1 MNYVRFQRG
10 TRAAYEALKTSQ
22 RLNENTLY
30 FIYPDD
36 NNNVGEL
43 YMGSRII
50 SGGDVTI
57 ASASL
62 NDLSDVIISATGE
75 NSFLVQNANGIW
87 ESKSLEDIV
96 TLLNINN
103 DNTIS
108 ASQVFQAA
116 LGTNEDDLAAINRV
130 IGDATISIGDIAI
143 VKVLI
148 AADKYSYTAY
158 VYNGNEWAAM
168 DGNYNAKNVYFD
180 KDLTI
185 TANIGVQE
193 IDETGSKILDTTGK
207 NLAQVFDMLLAARK
221 LPERILPTVV
231 VNSSESKSYE
241 VGSSIAPSYTAT
253 LEPGNY
259 TYGPDTNI
267 TASGWT
273 AELNGVTIN
282 NNTGT
287 FDSIMVTDNTNLKIA
302 VTATYEDG
310 AAPKDNLGE
319 TIIDTEELAQCQIQ
333 AGSTVGYASLP
344 IKGYR
349 NLFYGSKTEPIELNS
364 ANIRALT
371 SKISTT
377 NSFTMSIVEN
387 AKQVIIAVP
396 VGRKVTKVAD
406 NKAFGIDLLPKMFS
420 SIVSVGGADANAN
433 NIGENAKNYNVYVYA
448 PNTALSANTYTISI
462 TNE

>member
-22 RLNENTLY
+22 KLNENTLY

-57 ASASL
+57 ASANL
-62 NDLSDVIISATGE
+62 NDLSDVIISATSA
-75 NSFLVQNANGIW
+75 NSFLVQNENGVW
-87 ESKSLEDIV
+87 ESKSLEDVIS
-96 TLLNINN
+96 LLNINN
-103 DNTIS
+103 NTTSI
-108 ASQVFQAA
+108 SQVFQA
-116 LGTNEDDLAAINRV
+116 DLEADENDLDAINRV
-130 IGDATISIGDIAI
+130 VGNTAISTGDIAI

-148 AADKYSYTAY
+148 AADKYLYTAY
-158 VYNGNEWAAM
+158 VYDGNVWTAM
-168 DGNYNAKNVYFD
+168 NGNYNAKNVYFD

-193 IDETGSKILDTTGK
+193 IDETGSKTLDTSGK

-221 LPERILPTVV
+221 LPERTLPVV
-231 VNSSESKSYE
+231 VVDSNESKSYE
-241 VGSSIAPSYTAT
+241 VGSSISPSYTAT

-267 TASGWT
+267 TASEWV
-273 AELNGVTIN
+273 AELNGATIN
-282 NNTGT
+282 SNTGT
-287 FDSIMVTDNTNLKIA
+287 FDSIMVTDSTNLKIS

-310 AAPKDNLGE
+310 AVPKDNLGE
-319 TIIDTEELAQCQIQ
+319 AIIDTEELAQCQIQ
-333 AGSTVGYASLP
+333 ASSAVGYASLP

-364 ANIRALT
+364 ANIRSLT

-406 NKAFGIDLLPKMFS
+406 NGAFGTDLLPKMFS
-420 SIVSVGGADANAN
+420 SIVSVGGADASAN

-448 PNTALSANTYTISI
+448 PDTALSANTYTISI